1 MVMNEGFFNLL
12 IIPISPRPEE
22 VEPHLAAFAEI
33 TKLDQYTLRQRLQG
47 RGMAVLRRETDK
59 GKLSEISRKLS
70 EANYSSLVFSDSEFR
85 SIPPARR
92 AIALKASS
100 NRIDFLDARGRVV
113 NSLSPQDDCFLVIG
127 NLDPGTLSAR
137 QLQAR
142 LTAPDEELLAAAARG
157 EPVMDIHTRGRSPRV
172 RIFGKRFNY
181 TSMGEDANLSAVQN
195 FSRLIETVRSQVS
208 GHRTDLSFG
217 IGSLPAIGGIS
228 LSPTEVPTLS
238 PPLKDRLRQFEV
250 HSRLSLFAYEANLA
264 PPQTQ
269 ARVEPTEAKHLTT
282 QAAEIIPTKIGRPP
296 SKLESFLTRV
306 RQLGPPKV
314 FLPLLI
320 LAVIFGVML
329 YVSEDIRFL
338 APIGGA
344 LGLLFFLHGFV
355 CLRRARRI
363 ENIPTSRI
371 RSMPMGPVEIAGK
384 AASYAPLKT
393 PYSMVDCV
401 WYSFVVKEYR
411 EHFSTYGR
419 RGAFVNVASGNS
431 EDIPFYV
438 EDDTGKVLIDPRG
451 SVVEVKCRQV
461 THRSPPGSGRR
472 RGLGVS
478 AGYTRITETYI
489 PWQYPVYV
497 MGVAQH
503 HKESGDSGRA
513 EYLQRL
519 RELKQL
525 PEKLARFDLNQDGR
539 IDPEEWERARAAVER
554 ELLLE
559 KLKSPQ
565 SEEVVYIGK
574 GESGELFMISDR
586 SEHELVRSLKIR
598 TILGILGGGG
608 MILTVIL
615 WAVKLAMF

>member
-12 IIPISPRPEE
+12 IIPISSRPEE

-47 RGMAVLRRETDK
+47 RGLAVLRREKEK
-59 GKLSEISRKLS
+59 GNLSEISRKLS

-113 NSLSPQDDCFLVIG
+113 NSLSPQDDCFLIIG

-137 QLQAR
+137 QLEAR
-142 LTAPDEELLAAAARG
+142 LTATDEELLAAAARG

-181 TSMGEDANLSAVQN
+181 SSMGEAANLSAVQN
-195 FSRLIETVRSQVS
+195 FSRLIEAVRSRVS

-217 IGSLPAIGGIS
+217 IGSLPAIGGVS

-238 PPLKDRLRQFEV
+238 TPLKERLRKFET
-250 HSRLSLFAYEANLA
+250 HSRLYIFAYEANLVL
-264 PPQTQ
+264 PK
-269 ARVEPTEAKHLTT
+269 ARVEPAGAKPLIP
-282 QAAEIIPTKIGRPP
+282 QAAEVIPMKIGRPP
-296 SKLESFLTRV
+296 SKLESFITRV
-306 RQLGPPKV
+306 SQLGPPAV

-320 LAVIFGVML
+320 LAVISGFML

-338 APIGGA
+338 APVGGA

-355 CLRRARRI
+355 CLRRARRV
-363 ENIPTSRI
+363 ENIPTSRV
-371 RSMPMGPVEIAGK
+371 RSMPMGPVEVAGK
-384 AASYAPLKT
+384 AASYTPLKT

-401 WYSFVVKEYR
+401 WFSFVVQEYR

-419 RGAFVNVASGNS
+419 RGAFVTVASGNS

-438 EDDTGKVLIDPRG
+438 EDDTGKVLVDPRG
-451 SVVEVKCRQV
+451 AVVEVKCREV
-461 THRSPPGSGRR
+461 THRSPPGSGR

-503 HKESGDSGRA
+503 HKESTDSGRA

-519 RELKQL
+519 RELKQS
-525 PEKLARFDLNQDGR
+525 PEKLARLDLNQDGR

-554 ELLLE
+554 EMLLE
-559 KLKSPQ
+559 KLRSPQ

-598 TILGILGGGG
+598 TVLGIFGGGG
-608 MILTVIL
+608 MIVAVIL
-615 WAVKLAMF
+615 WAIKLAMF

>member
-1 MVMNEGFFNLL
+1 LVMNEGFFNLL
-12 IIPISPRPEE
+12 IIPVSSRPEE
-22 VEPHLAAFAEI
+22 VEPHLAAVSEI

-47 RGMAVLRRETDK
+47 RGIAVLRRETDK
-59 GKLSEISRKLS
+59 GNLSEISRKLS
-70 EANYSSLVFSDSEFR
+70 EADYSSLVFSDSEFR

-92 AIALKASS
+92 AIALKLSS

-113 NSLSPQDDCFLVIG
+113 NSLSPQDDCFLIIG
-127 NLDPGTLSAR
+127 NLDPGALSAQ

-142 LTAPDEELLAAAARG
+142 LTAPDEELLASAARG

-181 TSMGEDANLSAVQN
+181 SSMGEAANLSAVQN
-195 FSRLIETVRSQVS
+195 FFRLIETVRSQVS

-217 IGSLPAIGGIS
+217 IGSLPAIGGVS

-238 PPLKDRLRQFEV
+238 PPLKDRLRQFET

-264 PPQTQ
+264 SPKTQ
-269 ARVEPTEAKHLTT
+269 VREPTGVKPSTA
-282 QAAEIIPTKIGRPP
+282 QAAEAIPTKIGRPP
-296 SKLESFLTRV
+296 SKLEAFLTRV
-306 RQLGPPKV
+306 SQLGPPAV

-320 LAVIFGVML
+320 LAVISGFML

-371 RSMPMGPVEIAGK
+371 RSMPMGPVEVSGK

-393 PYSMVDCV
+393 PYFLVDCV
-401 WYSFVVKEYR
+401 WYSFVVQEYR

-419 RGAFVNVASGNS
+419 RGGFVTVASGNS
-431 EDIPFYV
+431 EDFPFYV

-461 THRSPPGSGRR
+461 THRSPPGSGRQV
-472 RGLGVS
+472 LGVS

-503 HKESGDSGRA
+503 HKDGGDSGRA

-519 RELKQL
+519 RELKRS

-554 ELLLE
+554 EMLLE

-565 SEEVVYIGK
+565 NEEVVYLGK

-598 TILGILGGGG
+598 TVLGILGGGG

-615 WAVKLAMF
+615 WAVKLATF